1 MFKSLFRKIEHVI
14 SSDEYDETSE
24 EKFFSNVVGYPEIK
38 KLLLRSIV
46 SKEPV
51 HVTRFNI

>member
-46 SKEPV
+46 SNEPV